1 MARRDGLKWITK
13 QKSKPKG
20 KKKTTIWVK
29 RIRKNV
35 SWSGNMANPSIR

>member
-1 MARRDGLKWITK
+1 MARRDGLKWIIK
-13 QKSKPKG
+13 QQSRPKG
-20 KKKTTIWVK
+20 KKKTIWVK